1 MPHLLRRFSF
11 LLLLFASAAMAQQ
24 RPKIGL
30 VLSGG
35 GAKGFAHIGV
45 LKVIDSLGIKIDY
58 IGGTSMGAVVGG
70 LYAAG
75 YSARQIDSVF
85 QATDFD
91 ALLRDYIP
99 RSSKN
104 FFEKRNDEM
113 YAIALPF
120 NKFRLGIPT
129 ALSKGTYNYNL
140 LAGLAHKVRHQRD
153 FSKLPIPFFCIATDI
168 ETGREVV
175 LDHGYLVQAIQASSA
190 FPSLFAPVEID
201 GRMLVDGGVVNNY
214 PVEEVRRRGANIVIG
229 VDVQDDLKTREALKD
244 ATRILVQISNMDM
257 IQKMAEKRQLTDVYI
272 KPDITDFTVVSFS
285 DGDAIIDRGEKAA
298 RAKVG
303 ELSKWA
309 TGYHLDRKGLT
320 GCDSLTIK
328 RIITTRLDNYTRS
341 YIIGKLRFK
350 PGKRIS
356 YENLKAGINNL
367 NATQNFSAMSFSL
380 ESNEDGDDLKL
391 SLTENKTKA
400 YLKFGVHY
408 DKLYRSAL
416 LTNLTYK
423 NALIKNDV
431 ASFDLM
437 LGDNLRYNFDYYID
451 NGYYLSYGLRSKLT
465 AFNRNV
471 GTDFSD
477 GTILGPL
484 GIDSFNIDFSDWTN
498 QIYFQTIFVQKYLI
512 GFGFEHK
519 YLRIESETLG
529 NDAATFEKSSYLSA
543 FGYFKYD
550 SLDDRYFPSK
560 GWQVSGDFQSFLHST
575 NYTQE
580 FEPFSVARLS
590 LSVVRPLFPK
600 TTIRFDQDAGCQI
613 GERNIDFFNFV
624 LGGYGFAEIDNI
636 KPFLGYDFLTL
647 NGDSFIKTGFTFD
660 YEFARRNHFNFSANY
675 AQIRDRLFDD
685 TAWISKPEY
694 SGYALGYGLETVIG
708 PIEVKYSWSPETRR
722 DFFWFSVGFWF

>member
-1 MPHLLRRFSF
+1 MPYSLRRFSF
-11 LLLLFASAAMAQQ
+11 FLLLFASAAMAQQ

-75 YSARQIDSVF
+75 YSAHQIDSVF
-85 QATDFD
+85 RSTDFD
-91 ALLRDYIP
+91 ELLRDYIP

-104 FFEKRNDEM
+104 FFEKRNDEL
-113 YAIALPF
+113 YAISLPF

-129 ALSKGTYNYNL
+129 ALSKGTYNYIL

-168 ETGREVV
+168 ETGQEVV
-175 LDHGYLVQAIQASSA
+175 LDNGYLVQAIQASSA
-190 FPSLFAPVEID
+190 FPSLFAPVEIN
-201 GRMLVDGGVVNNY
+201 GRILVDGGVVDNY
-214 PVEEVRRRGANIVIG
+214 PVEEIRRRGADIVIG
-229 VDVQDDLKTREALKD
+229 VDVQDDLKTRDALKD

-257 IQKMAEKRQLTDVYI
+257 IQKMTEKRHLTDVYI

-285 DGDAIIDRGEKAA
+285 DGEAIIARGETAA
-298 RAKVG
+298 RAKAG

-309 TGYHLDRKGLT
+309 TGYHLNRKGLT

-328 RIITTRLDNYTRS
+328 RIITPRLDNYTRS
-341 YIIGKLRFK
+341 YLIGKLRFK
-350 PGKRIS
+350 PGTRIS
-356 YENLKAGINNL
+356 YEDLKTGINNL

-380 ESNEDGDDLKL
+380 EPNDSGDDLKL
-391 SLTENKTKA
+391 NLTENKTKA

-408 DKLYRSAL
+408 DKLYKSAL

-423 NALIKNDV
+423 NVLIKNDV

-451 NGYYLSYGLRSKLT
+451 NGYYLSYGVRSKLT
-465 AFNRNV
+465 GFNRNV

-512 GFGFEHK
+512 GCGFEHK

-529 NDAATFEKSSYLSA
+529 NSDAVFERSSYLSA

-550 SLDDRYFPSK
+550 SLDDKYFPSK
-560 GWQVSGDFQSFLHST
+560 GWQVTGDFQSFLHST
-575 NYTQE
+575 NYTRE
-580 FEPFSVARLS
+580 FEPFSVARVS

-600 TTIRFDQDAGCQI
+600 TTIRLDQDAGSQI
-613 GERNIDFFNFV
+613 GERNVDFFNFV
-624 LGGYGFAEIDNI
+624 LGGYGFAEVGNI

-647 NGDSFIKTGFTFD
+647 NGDSFIKTALTFD
-660 YEFARRNHFNFSANY
+660 YEFARRNHLNIAANY

-685 TAWISKPEY
+685 TEWVSKPRY
-694 SGYALGYGLETVIG
+694 SGYALGYGVETVIG
-708 PIEVKYSWSPETRR
+708 PIEAKYSWSPETHR